1 MEVDSAQQTT
11 GTARIGLLAISAFLL
26 LSFLILPSFIS
37 PHPVRHDTHFASVS
51 YNYGFAQAALTQ
63 CGFSE
68 GQNWPQLELLVPRA
82 PEGGVSSDVASGF
95 RAFQQG
101 VDDQGIAW
109 ACSDAATAIG
119 PQGDGFIASY

>member
-1 MEVDSAQQTT
+1 MSH
-11 GTARIGLLAISAFLL
+11 
-26 LSFLILPSFIS
+26 
-37 PHPVRHDTHFASVS
+37 HPDQHDAHFASVS
-51 YNYGFAQAALTQ
+51 YSYGFAQAALTQ

-68 GQNWPQLELLVPRA
+68 GQNWQQLELLIPRT
-82 PEGGVSSDVASGF
+82 PEGGVPGEVASGF

-101 VDDQGIAW
+101 VEDQGFAR